1 MSPRL
6 SVEMSE
12 IVMNEEYVLSLR
24 DFGVSIGGKI
34 ILSSLTLDVP
44 ERGVTVLLGPAG
56 TGKSTL
62 MRTLA
67 GFNDAN
73 PKLNTWGEATYAG
86 RELSGDDRP
95 SMVMQSAK
103 LMISSVFENV
113 ASGLPERF
121 NLTQAQQKEVVC
133 RLLTHAGLETLIEK
147 LDESVV
153 ELPLH
158 TQRHIAILRLTASNP
173 KAIFIDE
180 PTFGLEK
187 EEADTLLRYI
197 KRECEHRAIMI
208 VLHNQQEALYLGGKT
223 ILLAGG
229 WVQETADTETFFDQP
244 QTMAAVDFVRNGTC
258 TAPSPNSKPEDI
270 DPDFPIKQAPVP
282 DTAREFK
289 SDVFGP
295 RGFLWL
301 KKGII
306 AGTPRPGIVAELE
319 DDLEALQR
327 VGITHLITLTE
338 TQPVD
343 AEVLGQYGI
352 TNSWSPFKDMGA
364 PSIDVALSLCEE
376 IQMLNQQGHAVAVHC
391 KAGLGR
397 TGTILAAFLIWNGQ
411 GAVEALENVR
421 QVEPRWVQ
429 SDDQVAFLEEF
440 ARYVANNQVTAE
452 AVSQ

>member
-1 MSPRL
+1 
-6 SVEMSE
+6 MSE
-12 IVMNEEYVLSLR
+12 EFVLSLR
-24 DFGVSIGGKI
+24 DYGVSIGDKI
-34 ILSSLTLDVP
+34 ILSSLTMDVP

-73 PKLNTWGEATYAG
+73 PKLNTWGEASYAG
-86 RELSGDDRP
+86 RELGGEDRP
-95 SMVMQSAK
+95 SMVMQSAR

-133 RLLTHAGLETLIEK
+133 RLLKHAGLESLIDDLEQ
-147 LDESVV
+147 SVV

-158 TQRHIAILRLTASNP
+158 IQRHIAILRLTASNP
-173 KAIFIDE
+173 KAILIDE
-180 PTFGLEK
+180 PTFGLDK
-187 EEADTLLRYI
+187 ADADTLLSYI
-197 KRECEHRAIMI
+197 KQESEHRAIMV
-208 VLHNQQEALYLGGKT
+208 VLHNQQEALYLGGKS

-229 WVQETADTETFFDQP
+229 WVQETADTQTFFNHP
-244 QTMAAVDFVRNGTC
+244 QTIAAVDFVRNGTC

-270 DPDFPIKQAPVP
+270 DPDYPIKQAPVP
-282 DTAREFK
+282 DTARQFK

-301 KKGII
+301 KKGIV
-306 AGTPRPGIVAELE
+306 AGTPRPGIVAKLE

-338 TQPVD
+338 TKPVS
-343 AEVLGQYGI
+343 AKKLAKYGI
-352 TNSWSPFKDMGA
+352 TGSWSPFKDMGA
-364 PSIDVALSLCEE
+364 PSIDVAVSLCEE
-376 IQMLNQQGHAVAVHC
+376 IRALNQQGQAVAVHC

-421 QVEPRWVQ
+421 HVEPRWVQ

-440 ARYVANNQVTAE
+440 ASYVANNQVLAE
-452 AVSQ
+452 AVS